1 MDGFELLK
9 EQVHTEYKLK
19 GQSKKMHDLFG
30 TLTNVRWR
38 GHTRTTNLG
47 SVQVALV
54 LAVSL

>member
-1 MDGFELLK
+1 MDGFELLR

-38 GHTRTTNLG
+38 GHTRTTSLG
-47 SVQVALV
+47 SV
-54 LAVSL
+54 